1 MIRLLL
7 STESPADGS
16 GAGYSET
23 PLLRK
28 LGIKPGW
35 RLLVIRPPENYWE
48 LLGKLPAG
56 NRVLAEDS
64 GTADPKQAA
73 DNLPVEFIHLFA
85 IRFAELER
93 TLQTYQQR
101 IVPHG
106 MIWVS
111 WPKKSSGIR
120 SDLDENRIRNLA
132 LQHKLVDVKAAAID
146 PTWSGIKLVVQ
157 WTESTSSGRKAHPA
171 DGQQIRRIE
180 R

>member
-7 STESPADGS
+7 PTESPADGS

-28 LGIKPGW
+28 LGIQPGW
-35 RLLVIRPPENYWE
+35 RLLVIRPPEHYWE
-48 LLGKLPAG
+48 LLGALPAG
-56 NRVLAEDS
+56 ARVLAEDAVEA
-64 GTADPKQAA
+64 G
-73 DNLPVEFIHLFA
+73 PVEFIHLFA
-85 IRFAELER
+85 TTFTELER

-111 WPKKSSGIR
+111 WPKKSAGIR

-132 LQHKLVDVKAAAID
+132 LQRKLMHVKAAAID
-146 PTWSGIKLVVQ
+146 QTWSGMKLMV
-157 WTESTSSGRKAHPA
+157 
-171 DGQQIRRIE
+171 RRME